1 MFSNEF
7 SCIRRDMVSG
17 AEEAGDFL
25 LELMDSE
32 RVAQFN
38 DDLQHRNYVVIHWLE
53 EHGAPAE
60 LITQA
65 KEDAAQ
71 GNNAILTVYD
81 EIRLGGMDY
90 RVVPAEVLEVLDLF
104 LTAAGSRARALFYQ
118 LCQEYSQSAITGGK
132 DYREKQGR
140 P

>member
-1 MFSNEF
+1 MYSNEF

-17 AEEAGDFL
+17 AEEVGDFL
-25 LELMDSE
+25 LNVMNSE

-38 DDLQHRNYVVIHWLE
+38 SDLQHRNFKVIGWLE
-53 EHGAPAE
+53 THGAPAE
-60 LITQA
+60 LIAQA

-81 EIRLGGMDY
+81 EIRLGGMDF
-90 RVVPAEVLEVLDLF
+90 RVVPGEVLDLF
-104 LTAAGSRARALFYQ
+104 LKAAGPRAQALFNQ
-118 LCQEYSQSAITGGK
+118 MCQDYSYSATAGRK

>member
-1 MFSNEF
+1 MFSKEF

-17 AEEAGDFL
+17 GEEVGDFL
-25 LELMDSE
+25 LNLMDSE

-38 DDLQHRNYVVIHWLE
+38 SDLQHRNFTVIGWLE
-53 EHGAPAE
+53 THGAPAE
-60 LITQA
+60 LIAQA

-81 EIRLGGMDY
+81 EIRLGGMDF
-90 RVVPAEVLEVLDLF
+90 RVVPGEVLDLF
-104 LTAAGSRARALFYQ
+104 LEAAGRRAHALFNQ
-118 LCQEYSQSAITGGK
+118 MCQDYSYSAITGGK

>member
-17 AEEAGDFL
+17 AEEVGDFL
-25 LELMDSE
+25 LNLMDSE

-38 DDLQHRNYVVIHWLE
+38 SNLQHRNFVVIGWLE

-60 LITQA
+60 MIAQA

-90 RVVPAEVLEVLDLF
+90 RVVPGEVLDLF
-104 LTAAGSRARALFYQ
+104 LEAAGRKARALFIQ
-118 LCQEYSQSAITGGK
+118 LCQEYSQSAIMGGK